1 MEAVMPPKR
10 RHEDLCLSLSQR
22 EVWLDQHTWAGS
34 AHLNIGGCCFLQ
46 GPLDIP
52 LFKQSLALL
61 VAESDALRLA
71 PLVDGQQWLL
81 AHAGVNLEVLD
92 MRAEANPKDAMRAWW
107 QQRMQVP
114 FALDGTPPWRF
125 ALLRGHDHLHG
136 LTIQFHHLVMDGW
149 GTTQVGRRWS
159 EIYNALA
166 AGGVPAPSGGPGYRQ
181 FVEESNQYRQS
192 PAFARDAAYW
202 HGQIPVLPP
211 VLVERRYASTRQHA
225 LPAAHVGVQRIP
237 RTAYAQLCQ
246 VAGERGSS
254 AFNFF
259 LAALVLYFGR
269 TNNRQEVVVGVP
281 SLNRSGRRFTDTL
294 GMFVGVMPVAVRM
307 DPDMTLGGL
316 LAAVGTAM
324 RSALRHPRYP
334 LSELGRT
341 LEVARNR
348 RDGLFDLLLSFE
360 RQDYAVSFGTAELVE
375 SRQLF
380 SGKARFPLGVTVC
393 EFQADQDVEMVLEA
407 SAACFAVGE
416 VELLGR
422 RLWHLV
428 EAAMGAPETRL
439 DSIALL
445 PPEEHWMA
453 IDGLHKDVAAMAVV
467 QPFVVQFEH
476 FAGLRPEAIAL
487 VWSEG
492 AGAGEMDYATLDAL
506 ATHLAWRL
514 LAVGAGKDQVIAV
527 AMDRSPDW
535 VVAMLAVAKAG
546 AAFLPLD
553 PEAPLA
559 RLAAIL
565 EEAGAIAVL
574 IQPHT
579 QERLGGLHACAVHVD
594 WTQARSEVARHAPP
608 RLGVQPAAEDL
619 AYVLFTSGSTGRPK
633 GVMVEHGTLARRLG
647 WLSRAYAVDWQDR
660 SAQATQV
667 TFDPALIE
675 LLLPLVHGASVAL
688 PPPGRLLP
696 ESLAD
701 FAVRHGVT
709 IMAFVPSTLSRF
721 LDAAGHRKDLKLRV
735 ACCGGEVLS
744 PALAQRFLK
753 ETSGRLY
760 NVYGPTETAIF
771 ATAWECE
778 NLRTD
783 TATDTALPIGC
794 PIDDTRI
801 YVLDRALRPMPLG
814 VPGEIYIGGEAIARG
829 YLNRPELDAQL
840 FLPDPYWPGHRM
852 YRTGDRGW
860 LGSDGNLHFLGR
872 LDRQVKLRGYRIEL
886 GEIESALSAIDGV
899 LQAAAKLV
907 ENKGKPYIH
916 AWVAVAG
923 GVTGTPSAESLQAVL
938 RIRLPDYMVPC
949 GISIL
954 PGLPANEAGKTDYDA
969 LPAPG
974 LIAHATQARK
984 ALHRYE
990 AELQAL
996 WEDALDTRP
1005 ITVFDNFFDLG
1016 GDSLA
1021 AVTLLAS
1028 IEKMV
1033 GHKVPFYLVTEHP
1046 TIESLAAALT
1056 DKSPNPGV
1064 MRNLGADTGRVPLYV
1079 AASGHGDLLR
1089 FQNLAHALGNACD
1102 VHMLQPPLSR
1112 PITCIHEL
1120 ANLYADAIQAHGKR
1134 PGFLAG
1140 FSVGGIAALEASR
1153 LLQQRGSPVR
1163 GLFLIDTTYPAS
1175 LVGGTAFWRLSGW
1188 LVRRFRIQELS
1199 LNGRRMGAMFND
1211 PGLVSQVLA
1220 LKDYRPA
1227 GFDGPTLLLKSSG
1240 LANWSRW
1247 LFHPWRR
1254 LMPRR
1259 LYEHQIRGLH
1269 GSIFEPGHVT
1279 ELAMV
1284 IAESIEKAPL

>member
-1 MEAVMPPKR
+1 MPSDS
-10 RHEDLCLSLSQR
+10 RHEDLGLSLSQR
-22 EVWLDQHTWAGS
+22 EVWLDQRTWSGS

-46 GPLDIP
+46 GPLDVP
-52 LFKQSLALL
+52 RFKQSLAML
-61 VAESDALRLA
+61 VAESEALRLT
-71 PLVDGQQWLL
+71 PLVDGHQMLL
-81 AHAGVNLEVLD
+81 EHARVNLEVLD
-92 MRAEANPKDAMRAWW
+92 MGAEAHPKEAMRAWW
-107 QQRMQVP
+107 QQQMTVP
-114 FALDGTPPWRF
+114 FVLDGTPPWRF
-125 ALLRGHDHLHG
+125 TLLRGHDTLHG

-159 EIYNALA
+159 EIYNALE
-166 AGGVPAPSGGPGYRQ
+166 AGGVPDLPGGPSYRQ
-181 FVEESNQYRQS
+181 FIEESNQYHQS
-192 PAFARDAAYW
+192 PAFERDAAYW
-202 HGQIPVLPP
+202 RGQMPVLPP
-211 VLVERRYASTRQHA
+211 ALIERRYASTRKHE
-225 LPAAHVGVQRIP
+225 LPAAHMGVQRIP
-237 RTAYAQLCQ
+237 RDAYERLLK

-259 LAALVLYFGR
+259 LTALVLYFGR
-269 TNNRQEVVVGVP
+269 VSNRQDIVVGVP
-281 SLNRSGRRFTDTL
+281 SLNRGGRRFNDTL
-294 GMFVGVMPVAVRM
+294 GMFVGVMPVTVQM
-307 DPDMTLGGL
+307 VPGMSLGGL

-360 RQDYAVSFGTAELVE
+360 RQDYAVSFGAAELVE

-393 EFQADQDVEMVLEA
+393 EFHADQDLELALEA
-407 SAACFAVGE
+407 SAACFAEGE

-428 EAAMGAPETRL
+428 EAAMGAPETLL
-439 DSIALL
+439 DSIPLL
-445 PPEEHWMA
+445 PRDEHWMVV
-453 IDGLHKDVAAMAVV
+453 DGLHKDVAAMAVV

-476 FAGLRPEAIAL
+476 HAGLRPESNAL
-487 VWSEG
+487 VWDEG
-492 AGAGEMDYATLDAL
+492 EGVGEMDYGTLDTV

-527 AMDRSPDW
+527 VMDRSPDW
-535 VVAMLAVAKAG
+535 VVAMLAIAKTG

-559 RLAAIL
+559 RLSAIL
-565 EEAGAIAVL
+565 EDAGAIAVL
-574 IQPHT
+574 VQPQA
-579 QERLGGLHACAVHVD
+579 QERLGSLHPRTLHVD
-594 WTQARSEVARHAPP
+594 WKQALAEVAQHGP
-608 RLGVQPAAEDL
+608 RRLTVQPAADDL

-633 GVMVEHGTLARRLG
+633 GVMIEHGTLARRLG
-647 WLSRAYAVDWQDR
+647 WLSRAYAVEWHDR

-667 TFDPALIE
+667 TFDPSLIE

-701 FAVRHGVT
+701 FAVRHRVT

-721 LDAAGHRKDLKLRV
+721 LDSAGHRKDLKLRV

-744 PALAQRFLK
+744 PELAQRFLK
-753 ETSGRLY
+753 ETGGRLY

-778 NLRTD
+778 NHR
-783 TATDTALPIGC
+783 TDTALPIGR

-801 YVLDRALRPMPLG
+801 YVLDHALRPMPLG

-829 YLNRPELDAQL
+829 YLNRPELDVQV
-840 FLPDPYWPGHRM
+840 FLPDPYRPGRRM

-886 GEIESALSAIDGV
+886 GEIESALSAIEGV
-899 LQAAAKLV
+899 LQAAAKLI
-907 ENKGKPYIH
+907 ERKGRSQIH
-916 AWVAVAG
+916 AWVAA
-923 GVTGTPSAESLQAVL
+923 TGNPSAESLQAVL
-938 RIRLPDYMVPC
+938 RMRLPDYMVPS

-954 PGLPANEAGKTDYDA
+954 PGLPASVAGKTDYDA
-969 LPAPG
+969 LPDPSHVAS
-974 LIAHATQARK
+974 ANQARK
-984 ALHRYE
+984 ANRRYE
-990 AELQAL
+990 AELLAL
-996 WEDALDTRP
+996 WEDVLDTRP

-1021 AVTLLAS
+1021 AVTMLTS
-1028 IEKMV
+1028 IEKLV
-1033 GHKVPFYLVTEHP
+1033 GRKVPMYLITEHP
-1046 TIESLAAALT
+1046 TIESLAVALAE
-1056 DKSPNPGV
+1056 KSQGPSV
-1064 MRNLGADTGRVPLYV
+1064 MLNLGADTGRVPLYV

-1089 FQNLAHALGNACD
+1089 FQNLARALGNACE
-1102 VHMLQPPLSR
+1102 VHMLQPPFTE
-1112 PITCIHEL
+1112 PIARIHDL
-1120 ANLYADAIQAHGKR
+1120 ATLYADAIQAHGKR

-1153 LLQQRGSPVR
+1153 LLQQRGLPVR

-1175 LVGGTAFWRLSGW
+1175 RLGGTAFWRFSGW
-1188 LVRRFRIQELS
+1188 LVKRFRIQELS

-1211 PGLVSQVLA
+1211 PGLVSQVMA
-1220 LKDYRPA
+1220 LKGYRPA

-1240 LANWSRW
+1240 LSSWSRW
-1247 LFHPWRR
+1247 LFRPWRR
-1254 LMPRR
+1254 LMPKH
-1259 LYEHQIRGLH
+1259 LHEHQIRGLH
-1269 GSIFEPGHVT
+1269 GSIFEPGNVT
-1279 ELAMV
+1279 ELATV
-1284 IAESIEKAPL
+1284 IAESMEKAAP